1 MFDIQLQDHG
11 SIVIVSGVTPE
22 GRDWLEENLDP
33 SAQRWCGG
41 FAVEP
46 RYALAIL
53 AGAENEGLE
62 VAA

>member
-1 MFDIQLQDHG
+1 MFDIQTQNHG
-11 SIVIVSGVTPE
+11 SIILFSGVTPE
-22 GRDWLEENLDP
+22 GAAWLEENLDP
-33 SAQRWCGG
+33 NAQRWCNG

-53 AGAENEGLE
+53 AGAENDGLV

>member
-1 MFDIQLQDHG
+1 MYDIQTQDHG
-11 SIVIVSGVTPE
+11 SIVIFSGVTPE
-22 GRDWLEENLDP
+22 GRDWLEDNLDP
-33 SAQRWCGG
+33 AAQRWCNG

-53 AGAENEGLE
+53 AGAENAGLV